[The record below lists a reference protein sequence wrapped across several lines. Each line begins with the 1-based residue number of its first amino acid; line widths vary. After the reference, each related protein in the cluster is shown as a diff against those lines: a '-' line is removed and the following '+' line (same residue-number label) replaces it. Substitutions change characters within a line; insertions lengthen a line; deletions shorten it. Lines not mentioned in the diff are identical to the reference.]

1 MRKYSIN
8 PGKKVGYT
16 SQIDR
21 FVMPG

>member
-8 PGKKVGYT
+8 PDKKIGYT